1 MSEPAYFLTL
11 LFGSIVFIV
20 IAIGTYAYRKYTH
33 EINQG
38 KLKLEHFLTP
48 KGYKI
53 KDLKKEKYLKKSTFE
68 EYKKIYEDFPYL
80 FSKDNELID
89 PHAIAENKVFLNDVK
104 VTLTH
109 RRVHRRSGGNTILEA
124 LVDIQYPLQKHFPDI
139 AFYKD
144 AYAFPGLIQMAA
156 NPDPLDMF
164 NNINKSDDNIDS
176 LLESS
181 ELLTKISTMTDEFY
195 EMYPVDS
202 DEDYEQTEHF
212 KKDLDALNNKT
223 EKIYKQIDALNIERE
238 SIKSE
243 QEEVSNLSIMT
254 QDVDIME
261 SLKTWYKNGTLKL
274 IEDLDFGMMQIKPNR
289 LCAVIPFERDLQSFD
304 EQLDSI
310 LKIVHDLSK

>member
-11 LFGSIVFIV
+11 LFGSIAFIV
-20 IAIGTYAYRKYTH
+20 IAVGIYAYRKYAH

-38 KLKLEHFLTP
+38 KIKLDHFLIP

-53 KDLKKEKYLKKSTFE
+53 KDLKKEKSLKKPTVE
-68 EYKKIYEDFPYL
+68 EYKKIHEDFPYL

-89 PHAIAENKVFLNDVK
+89 PHVIAENKIFLNDVK
-104 VTLTH
+104 VTLIH
-109 RRVHRRSGGNTILEA
+109 RRVHRRSGGSTVLEA
-124 LVDIQYPLQKHFPDI
+124 LVNIQYPLHNHFPDV

-144 AYAFPGLIQMAA
+144 VYAFPGLIQMAV
-156 NPDPLDMF
+156 NPDPLDIF
-164 NNINKSDDNIDS
+164 NNINHSDDNIDS

-181 ELLTKISTMTDEFY
+181 ELLAKISTMTEEFY
-195 EMYPVDS
+195 EIYPVDS
-202 DEDYEQTEHF
+202 DEDYGSTEQF
-212 KKDLDALNNKT
+212 KKDLDTLNNKT
-223 EKIYKQIDALNIERE
+223 EKIYKQIDALNSERQ

-243 QEEVSNLSIMT
+243 KEEVSNLSIMT
-254 QDVDIME
+254 QDIDIME

-289 LCAVIPFERDLQSFD
+289 LCAVIPFKRDIQAFD

-310 LKIVHDLSK
+310 IKIIYHLSK